1 MIMKTLSTT
10 LLACYFLAI
19 VTDLYAQEWQTSID
33 TYFISI
39 RTGTSPGLPEE
50 ADKAEFSEEIL
61 NATERYFRDPSEPVR
76 IRSYELCYHVAT
88 RSSVPA
94 IRIKGVELLLSACT
108 TGDAKATGIILDML
122 STLDK
127 KDFSQTAKAEVRQ
140 FLQDKTPH
148 LSEWIKLAGFLN
160 LRELIPRIRPY
171 SQPGNPQSLRWAA
184 LLSLARMD
192 EQWATAE
199 ILMRVKRLPLND
211 DMVYR
216 IFPDLVFTR
225 QRAAIDHMI
234 EVLHQDN
241 ESCLPA
247 DAENDEP
254 IPCGYRVMEQL
265 APVIDGFP
273 VQTREGGDI
282 VTTDY
287 SAALM
292 LVRSWFHKHKN
303 YQLLMNRY

>member
-1 MIMKTLSTT
+1 MKTLSTP
-10 LLACYFLAI
+10 LLACYLLFI
-19 VTDLYAQEWQTSID
+19 TDMHAQEWQANID
-33 TYFISI
+33 TYFTNI
-39 RTGTSPGLPEE
+39 RTGASPKLPKE
-50 ADKAEFSEEIL
+50 ANDAELADDIL
-61 NATERYFRDPSEPVR
+61 NSMKPYFRDSTESVK
-76 IRSYELCYHVAT
+76 IKSYELCYYVAT
-88 RSSVPA
+88 RSTFPA
-94 IRIKGVELLLSACT
+94 IRTKGVELLLAACT
-108 TGDAKATGIILDML
+108 TGDAKTTGIILDML

-127 KDFSQTAKAEVRQ
+127 KDFSQMAKAEVIQ

-148 LSEWIKLAGFLN
+148 LSGWIKLAGFLN

-171 SQPGNPQSLRWAA
+171 SQPGNPQSSRWAA

-199 ILMRVKRLPLND
+199 ILVRVKRLPLND
-211 DMVYR
+211 DLVYR

-241 ESCLPA
+241 KSCLTA
-247 DAENDEP
+247 DAEREEP

-273 VQTREGGDI
+273 LQTGEGGDI

-287 SAALM
+287 QAALA
-292 LVRSWFHKHKN
+292 LVRNWFHQHKN
-303 YQLLMNRY
+303 YQLLVNRY